1 MKHQARFTILVFTVA
16 CFLMALAY
24 AVQPTEQALVKAS
37 EASRNGAPA
46 KARQIHLS
54 HRKRGRDVLQRAL
67 EQAQAGATLPLWSYN
82 IVSPVDGKS
91 YTGAIV
97 GRSPFFNG
105 HRSTNIQVELIPV
118 ILTYEDAGTVFDPT
132 AYDSCLGDSVLNLV
146 LHSPIF
152 NNADYVMNGV
162 DVGSSQY
169 LDAFQRGNFWNA
181 ISATGDSYHTK
192 LSVNVLPAQS
202 LTVPYLY
209 GGTNLNFY

>member
-1 MKHQARFTILVFTVA
+1 MRFAI
-16 CFLMALAY
+16 
-24 AVQPTEQALVKAS
+24 
-37 EASRNGAPA
+37 
-46 KARQIHLS
+46 
-54 HRKRGRDVLQRAL
+54 
-67 EQAQAGATLPLWSYN
+67 ATLLSVLALP
-82 IVSPVDGKS
+82 
-91 YTGAIV
+91 AQ
-97 GRSPFFNG
+97 
-105 HRSTNIQVELIPV
+105 TNRGGV
-118 ILTYEDAGTVFDPT
+118 TGTVFDPT

-209 GGTNLNFY
+209 GGTNLNFYNGCAYGLMDGNWWDSTAFGDPSPDLARGLITQLAPQGVGPNTLPLFVFDSVFEYIGRYFECCVL